1 MPNFKVKIMPGSKFL
16 ADVASLVEADASQ
29 VIQIIFYRNKKK
41 SSFKLIFNS
50 CYTISI

>member
-29 VIQIIFYRNKKK
+29 VIQIIFYRNKKNRL
-41 SSFKLIFNS
+41 SN
-50 CYTISI
+50 